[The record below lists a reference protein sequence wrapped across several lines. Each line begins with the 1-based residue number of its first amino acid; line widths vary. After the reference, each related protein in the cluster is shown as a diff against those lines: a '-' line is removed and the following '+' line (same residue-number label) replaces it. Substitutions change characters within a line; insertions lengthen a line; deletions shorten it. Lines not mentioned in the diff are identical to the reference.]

1 MEWIVD
7 QFSGLLVG
15 AVVTFGIQ
23 WVRTNVLRKR
33 LVSDV
38 ENAYLKL
45 RMVCEPGTLDPN
57 MPGNPVYMK
66 AAARDFVNPLSK
78 RLRRAGFYP
87 PPECKAD
94 DDSLQEWFKFLA
106 NVRNF
111 IG

>member
-1 MEWIVD
+1 MEWILD

-15 AVVTFGIQ
+15 AVVTFGIH
-23 WVRTNVLRKR
+23 WGTRYVLRRR

-45 RMVCEPGTLDPN
+45 RMVCEPGTLNPD
-57 MPGNPVYMK
+57 MPGNPIYMK

-78 RLRRAGFYP
+78 RLRCAGFYP
-87 PPECKAD
+87 PPECEVD
-94 DDSLQEWFKFLA
+94 DDSLRDWFKFLA
-106 NVRNF
+106 NVRNS